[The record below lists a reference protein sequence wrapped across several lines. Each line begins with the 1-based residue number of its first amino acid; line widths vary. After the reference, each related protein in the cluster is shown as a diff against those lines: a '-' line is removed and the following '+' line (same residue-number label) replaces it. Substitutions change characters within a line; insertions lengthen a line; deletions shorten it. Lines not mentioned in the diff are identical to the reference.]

1 MWSGS
6 EKINNFKTYCDFW
19 RELEERG
26 TFSKKYHQELNKVKI
41 EGRKVKHIKLRKHP
55 DNSLCQCKASK
66 DVSELE
72 YTWTDRFLNNQ
83 GREGW

>member
-26 TFSKKYHQELNKVKI
+26 TFSKVSAILRKKTGSEEQGSAAINKVK
-41 EGRKVKHIKLRKHP
+41 E
-55 DNSLCQCKASK
+55 
-66 DVSELE
+66 
-72 YTWTDRFLNNQ
+72 FLNS
-83 GREGW
+83 